1 MNRTINTTANSLSR
15 RQFTQMALSGAI
27 AACCGSKGRAAEQV
41 NQRVR
46 LGTIGLFGRH
56 LKFQDPQ
63 QWVALHQQWGFR
75 AADCP
80 VRIEAPAETVRDYA
94 LAAKKADIVIGQV
107 GAWSNP
113 ISLDETVRKQGLA
126 KNVQGLQLA
135 DDIGALCCVNAS
147 GSLGKT
153 LVDEH
158 PGNLTEDT
166 FTLIVDTVRQII
178 DAVKPRRACY
188 ALEPMPYTYPNSADT
203 YLRLV
208 KAIDRPAFGV
218 QFDPVNII
226 TSPEKYYNT
235 GGIVKE
241 FVRKLGPHIKCSHL
255 KGVKMQSQVTVHID
269 EVRVGTGNFDVATFL
284 REVASLKK
292 VPILI
297 EHLKSEAEYRQAVD
311 HTRAIAEQVGVI
323 L

>member
-1 MNRTINTTANSLSR
+1 
-15 RQFTQMALSGAI
+15 MALSGAV
-27 AACCGSKGRAAEQV
+27 AACYGSQGRAADQTGR
-41 NQRVR
+41 NVR

-63 QWVALHQQWGFR
+63 QWVALHQEWGFR

-80 VRIEAPAETVRDYA
+80 VPIGAPAEVVRDYA
-94 LAAKKADIVIGQV
+94 QAAEKADIVIGQV

-113 ISLDETVRKQGLA
+113 ISLDEKVRRHGLTR
-126 KNVQGLQLA
+126 NIQGLQLA
-135 DDIGALCCVNAS
+135 DDIGAICCVNAS

-153 LVDEH
+153 LMDEH

-166 FTLIVDTVRQII
+166 FALIVDTVRHII
-178 DAVKPRRACY
+178 DTVKPQRACY

-203 YLRLV
+203 YLQLV
-208 KAIDRPAFGV
+208 NAIDRPAFGV

-235 GGIVKE
+235 GGVVKE

-269 EVRVGTGNFDVATFL
+269 EVPVGTGNFDVATFL
-284 REVASLKK
+284 REVASLKN

-297 EHLKSEAEYRQAVD
+297 EHLKSEAEYRHAVD
-311 HTRAIAEQVGVI
+311 HTRSIAKQVGVT